1 MADATRYQV
10 KQCVWICMEVS
21 YLFLGTDL
29 SAPDIGIGGK
39 ASIFSTWKL
48 IMTNSKVVGTDGY
61 VMLALK

>member
-1 MADATRYQV
+1 M
-10 KQCVWICMEVS
+10 KVS
-21 YLFLGTDL
+21 YSFLWTGL
-29 SAPDIGIGGK
+29 SAPDLGIGEK